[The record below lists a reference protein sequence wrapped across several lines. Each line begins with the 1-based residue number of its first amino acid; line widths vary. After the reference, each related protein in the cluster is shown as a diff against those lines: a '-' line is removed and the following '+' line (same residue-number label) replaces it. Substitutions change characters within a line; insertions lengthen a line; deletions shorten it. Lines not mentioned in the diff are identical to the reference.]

1 MTEPEKK
8 RRIEE
13 LRRELKE
20 LEAVPRSDWHKAFE
34 AFLNLRIAK
43 YDGVRIDKE
52 LFTSLAFPP
61 NSGMNVCGNSS
72 QFTRLT
78 GNKEEVRKEVMRIW
92 LKIA

>member
-34 AFLNLRIAK
+34 WASEVG
-43 YDGVRIDKE
+43 GVT
-52 LFTSLAFPP
+52 L
-61 NSGMNVCGNSS
+61 
-72 QFTRLT
+72 
-78 GNKEEVRKEVMRIW
+78 
-92 LKIA
+92 LK

>member
-1 MTEPEKK
+1 MVTASTGERTLLDDRTGKK

-43 YDGVRIDKE
+43 YDGVRIDK
-52 LFTSLAFPP
+52 
-61 NSGMNVCGNSS
+61 GG
-72 QFTRLT
+72 
-78 GNKEEVRKEVMRIW
+78 
-92 LKIA
+92 

>member
-1 MTEPEKK
+1 MVTASTGERTLLDDRTGKK

-52 LFTSLAFPP
+52 VEIGVNPP
-61 NSGMNVCGNSS
+61 RADFIILQRWKGG
-72 QFTRLT
+72 F
-78 GNKEEVRKEVMRIW
+78 
-92 LKIA
+92 

>member
-1 MTEPEKK
+1 MPFTVVYDED
-8 RRIEE
+8 RRT
-13 LRRELKE
+13 LYF
-20 LEAVPRSDWHKAFE
+20 VYPF
-34 AFLNLRIAK
+34 LRISAFNAENCLSK
-43 YDGVRIDKE
+43 